1 MTRRRTLQK
10 IDEIEVL
17 EGELIDKRASE
28 NNDLYANQ
36 QARDH
41 EFRMKTLESL
51 PQAINI
57 VQQLVEIKNIQANS
71 EAEIAKMDKQIA
83 MITEETEAF
92 VRQEIAKRE
101 TMHEKGETANRL
113 LQSLY
118 RALEDSDASDEI
130 KKDMINTFN
139 LTMDKVL
146 AE

>member
-1 MTRRRTLQK
+1 MKKIGDLFGKTFSRETHNELAKFLSKIGATSTR
-10 IDEIEVL
+10 
-17 EGELIDKRASE
+17 
-28 NNDLYANQ
+28 
-36 QARDH
+36 
-41 EFRMKTLESL
+41 
-51 PQAINI
+51 AINI

-71 EAEIAKMDKQIA
+71 EAEIANMDKQIA

-139 LTMDKVL
+139 LTMNKVL